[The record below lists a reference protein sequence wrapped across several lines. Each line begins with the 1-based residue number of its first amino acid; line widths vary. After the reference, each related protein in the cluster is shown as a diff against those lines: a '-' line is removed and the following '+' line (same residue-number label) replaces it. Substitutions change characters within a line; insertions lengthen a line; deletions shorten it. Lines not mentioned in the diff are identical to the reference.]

1 MCILLLKRHLFT
13 LLFCIFALCF
23 LSSVR
28 SKRRS
33 LWRIEFAHCML
44 HLMAP
49 HIYLSRARREKM
61 LSSSLHQIALDIC
74 CTLCW
79 ILCSHL
85 KELSKA
91 VFTKYSYP
99 PSSQILT
106 LDRFYNNYLGNQRLE
121 TRALCCLLSLVKNT
135 KDCRN
140 KEERCNFTYL
150 PIFYSELLM

>member
-1 MCILLLKRHLFT
+1 MCIPLSKRQLFT
-13 LLFCIFALCF
+13 LLFCIFASCF

-91 VFTKYSYP
+91 VFTILTLP
-99 PSSQILT
+99 PTYSQILT
-106 LDRFYNNYLGNQRLE
+106 LDSQYYNNYLGNQRLE

-135 KDCRN
+135 YQRLQKQRRKLCIP
-140 KEERCNFTYL
+140 TYAY
-150 PIFYSELLM
+150 FLL